1 MCIKRKFKKTGIEY
15 SPFEWRF
22 DFSVKHLIAA
32 KFISTEDNRILEL
45 TEKIGPS
52 IWVVS
57 MLIEMYVQYQNKKR
71 Y

>member
-22 DFSVKHLIAA
+22 NFSVKHLIAA

-45 TEKIGPS
+45 TEKNRS
-52 IWVVS
+52 IDMGSFDANRDVRAIS
-57 MLIEMYVQYQNKKR
+57 E
-71 Y
+71 